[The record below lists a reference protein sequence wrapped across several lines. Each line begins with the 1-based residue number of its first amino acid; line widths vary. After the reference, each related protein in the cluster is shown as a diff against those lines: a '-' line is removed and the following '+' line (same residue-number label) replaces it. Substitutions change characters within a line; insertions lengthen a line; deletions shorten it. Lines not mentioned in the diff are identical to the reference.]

1 MTHRSNAGEVF
12 IRRQLSRAV
21 GALTIAGIVSIM
33 AGQQP
38 GSRLPQAD
46 ATPARQIFAVNCAA
60 CHGLDGSGTERAPN
74 IVSGVSVE
82 KLSAADILRIVS
94 DGVPGTGMP
103 SFRSLGEER
112 LKAIVGYLRD
122 LEGKNNGARLS
133 GSPEHGKAIFFG
145 KGSCAACHMI
155 AGSGGFIA
163 PDLTTYAQSHSPE
176 RIKAAITDP
185 ATRDSSTPM
194 VIVTTANSREYRG
207 IVRNEDNFSLQ
218 LQTIDGS
225 FYFFK
230 KSALKRIDRETA
242 SFMPSDYGSK
252 LNAAELNDLVSYL
265 LSLAD
270 SHPARVKDTDEE

>member
-1 MTHRSNAGEVF
+1 VTHRSNAGEVF

-33 AGQQP
+33 VGQQP
-38 GSRLPQAD
+38 GSRRPEAD

-74 IVSGVSVE
+74 VVSGVSVE
-82 KLSAADILRIVS
+82 KLSSADILRIVS

-122 LEGKNNGARLS
+122 LEGKNNATRLS

-145 KGSCAACHMI
+145 KGGCAACHMI

-176 RIKAAITDP
+176 RIQAAITDP
-185 ATRDSSTPM
+185 ASRDSSTTM
-194 VIVTTANSREYRG
+194 VMVTTADSREYRG

-225 FYFFK
+225 FHFFN

-270 SHPARVKDTDEE
+270 SHPARVEHNDEE